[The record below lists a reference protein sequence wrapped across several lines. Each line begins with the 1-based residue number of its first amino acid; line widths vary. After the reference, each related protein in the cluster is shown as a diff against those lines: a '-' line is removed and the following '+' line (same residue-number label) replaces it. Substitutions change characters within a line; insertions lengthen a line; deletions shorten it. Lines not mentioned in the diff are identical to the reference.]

1 MLDTGRMPKRRDHY
15 EVLGVSRSASTDEIK
30 RAYRSLAKKYHP
42 DRNPGDPSAEDKF
55 KDVQHAYSVL
65 SDPKKR
71 EQYDQFGDVAVG
83 EWQTRPT
90 GEQVYQWGGG
100 SSVRVEDLE
109 DLFSAFGG
117 RGGDP
122 GGERVFERIFGNFG
136 RHGPRTAAPRRPVD
150 EVHPVELTFDQAVHG
165 TTVTLDLSHGR
176 RGHETIDV
184 KIPSG
189 VEAGQKIRVRGRVPG
204 HNGGPPGDLILICNV
219 APHPYFHRDGLD
231 IHLDVPVSVTEAA
244 LGAKI
249 DVPTIDGHATVTL
262 PPGTPSGSKLRLK
275 GRGIVRRGAAVCGDQ
290 YVVVQI
296 VPPKSLSEEQRR
308 MYEILREGDRQDPRS
323 RCPWS
328 GSETR

>member
-1 MLDTGRMPKRRDHY
+1 MPKRRDHY
-15 EVLGVSRSASTDEIK
+15 EVLGVGRSASTDEIK

-42 DRNPGDPSAEDKF
+42 DRNPGDPAAEGKF
-55 KDVQHAYSVL
+55 KEVQHAYSVL

-100 SSVRVEDLE
+100 SSVGVEDLE

-117 RGGDP
+117 RGG
-122 GGERVFERIFGNFG
+122 GSRGEGVFEQIFGNSV
-136 RHGPRTAAPRRPVD
+136 RRGPSRRAGTAPRRPVD
-150 EVHPVELTFDQAVHG
+150 EEHPVELTFDQAVHG
-165 TTVTLDLSHGR
+165 TTVTLDLSHGQ
-176 RGHETIDV
+176 RGRETIEV

-219 APHPYFHRDGLD
+219 APHPFFRRDGLD
-231 IHLDVPVSVTEAA
+231 IYLDVPVSVTEAA

-249 DVPTIDGHATVTL
+249 DVPTIDGPATITL

-275 GRGIVRRGAAVCGDQ
+275 GRGIVRRSAAERGDQ

-296 VPPKSLSEEQRR
+296 VPPKSLSEEQRK
-308 MYEILREGDRQDPRS
+308 MYEMLRGSDRQDPRS
-323 RCPWS
+323 RCAWS